1 MKLALYL
8 ARKGLGQTSPNPMV
22 GAALVKGGRVIGQGY
37 HRRAGLPHAEIEAL
51 QKAGARAFGA
61 TLYVTLEPCA
71 HWGETPPCADALI
84 RAGVKKV
91 VFAMRDPNP
100 LVNGKGIRRFKKAGI
115 EVIGGIME
123 KEAKKLNEVFVQVM
137 TKKLPFVTVKIAQS
151 LDGKI
156 ATRKRESKWITG
168 KSTRQYVH
176 RLRSEADAILV
187 GITTVLQDNPSL
199 RHSKKI
205 ILDPNL
211 KISGAAK
218 VFTSGPRGSQQ
229 IIVTSPSRAKTKK
242 AERLK
247 KTTGCQIWACSLKDG
262 RFRLHL
268 LFQKMIQNSIHHLL
282 VEGGGETIASL
293 FEQKLV
299 NKVIWFIAP
308 MVIGG
313 RRAPTSVSGEGIGR
327 LSDAVRLKRVQFKQF
342 DEDLCIE
349 GEPNYVQRN
358 R

>member
-1 MKLALYL
+1 
-8 ARKGLGQTSPNPMV
+8 MV
-22 GAALVKGGRVIGQGY
+22 GAVLVKGGRVVGQGY
-37 HRRAGLPHAEIEAL
+37 HRRAGLPHAEISAL
-51 QKAGARAFGA
+51 RRAGTKARGAA
-61 TLYVTLEPCA
+61 LYVTLEPCA
-71 HWGETPPCADALI
+71 HWGKTPPCTDALI
-84 RAGVKKV
+84 RAGVKEV

-100 LVNGKGIRRFKKAGI
+100 LVNGKGIRRLKEAGI
-115 EVIGGIME
+115 KVIGGIME
-123 KEAKKLNEVFVQVM
+123 KEAKKLNEVFVHVM

-168 KSTRQYVH
+168 KSARQYVR

-211 KISGAAK
+211 RISAAAK

-229 IIVTSPSRAKTKK
+229 IIVTSPSRAKTTK

-247 KTTGCQIWACSLKDG
+247 KITGCQIWVCPLKDS
-262 RFRLHL
+262 RFRLRP
-268 LFQKMIQNSIHHLL
+268 LFRKMAQNSIHHLF

-293 FEQKLV
+293 FKEKLV
-299 NKVIWFIAP
+299 NRVIWFIAP

-313 RRAPTSVSGEGIGR
+313 RQAPSSVSGEGIGR
-327 LSDAVRLKRVQFKQF
+327 LSDAVRLKKVQVKQF

-349 GEPNYVQRN
+349 GEPNYV
-358 R
+358 

>member
-1 MKLALYL
+1 
-8 ARKGLGQTSPNPMV
+8 MV
-22 GAALVKGGRVIGQGY
+22 GAVLVKGGRVVGRGY

-51 QKAGARAFGA
+51 QKAGTKARGA

-71 HWGETPPCADALI
+71 HWGKTPPCADALI
-84 RAGVKKV
+84 RAGVKEV

-100 LVNGKGIRRFKKAGI
+100 MVNGKGIRRLKQAGI

-123 KEAKKLNEVFVQVM
+123 KEAKKLNEVFVHVM
-137 TKKLPFVTVKIAQS
+137 TKELPFVTVKIAQS

-156 ATRKRESKWITG
+156 ATRKGESKWITG
-168 KSTRQYVH
+168 ESARRYVH
-176 RLRSEADAILV
+176 RLRNEADAILV
-187 GITTVLQDNPSL
+187 GITTVLQDDPSL

-211 KISGAAK
+211 KISTGAK
-218 VFTSGPRGSQQ
+218 IFTSGPRGSQQ
-229 IIVTSPSRAKTKK
+229 IIVTSPSRAKTTK

-247 KTTGCQIWACSLKDG
+247 KTTGCQIWACPLKKG
-262 RFRLHL
+262 RFRLHS
-268 LFQKMIQNSIHHLL
+268 LFRKMAQNLIHHLF

-293 FEQKLV
+293 FDQKLV

-327 LSDAVRLKRVQFKQF
+327 LSDAVRLKKVQIKQF
-342 DEDLCIE
+342 DADFCVE